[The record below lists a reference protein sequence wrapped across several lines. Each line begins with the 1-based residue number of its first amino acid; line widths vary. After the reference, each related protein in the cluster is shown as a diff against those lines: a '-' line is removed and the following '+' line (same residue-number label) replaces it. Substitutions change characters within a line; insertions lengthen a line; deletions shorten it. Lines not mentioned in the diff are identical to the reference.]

1 MAEYSP
7 LDDLVDR
14 VMDAADEWH
23 FDGINTTQFQNV
35 VRGTIEEALNF
46 YKPEEQR

>member
-23 FDGINTTQFQNV
+23 FDGINTTQSTSTNP
-35 VRGTIEEALNF
+35 RSNDD
-46 YKPEEQR
+46 